1 MSHDVRAP
9 RGDRGAAFVGARA
22 AAAAMVI
29 VALCMLSPGKA
40 LAQDYAREKRWADEI
55 VPTLVIGDAVYLEQA
70 KSKEPN
76 HKFLALWTPAPDA
89 KTAIVLVHG
98 VGVHPDH
105 GIIGALRVKLNDAG
119 YSTLA
124 IQMPVQASEAKV
136 EDYYPTVF
144 AEAEDRIAVA
154 SRWLHDRSY
163 ANVVLLSHSMGAW
176 MANEYLLHAMTVP
189 YAAWV
194 CMGITGRITSPTAI
208 SVPTLDMYG
217 EHDLDNARRAAP
229 WRRFMKAFMKE
240 GSEQVEIA
248 GADHS
253 YTGEENEAA
262 AAIVR
267 FLKAR
272 GL

>member
-1 MSHDVRAP
+1 MRSTLAP
-9 RGDRGAAFVGARA
+9 AVT
-22 AAAAMVI
+22 
-29 VALCMLSPGKA
+29 ALTLLLLAPLPA

-55 VPTLVIGDAVYLEQA
+55 VPGLVVGDAVYLEQTRG
-70 KSKEPN
+70 KEAN
-76 HKFLALWTPAPDA
+76 HKFLALWTPASDT

-124 IQMPVQASEAKV
+124 IQMPVQASDAKV

-144 AEAEDRIAVA
+144 PEAEERMGVA
-154 SRWLHDRSY
+154 ARWLKDKSY

-176 MANEYLLHAMTVP
+176 MANEYLLHAMPVP

-194 CMGITGRITSPTAI
+194 CMGITGRITSPTSIA
-208 SVPTLDMYG
+208 VPVLDLYG

-229 WRRFMKAFMKE
+229 WRRFMKSFMKD

-248 GADHS
+248 GADH
-253 YTGEENEAA
+253 YYAGKENDAA
-262 AAIVR
+262 VAIEK
-267 FLKAR
+267 FLRAR